1 MTKQEFMETLNL
13 ESVRQTTILRKM
25 EDIISARYGMKLDF
39 FPNVHTNDTFRID
52 EFNNLLSL
60 CTDINAPNFDNI
72 PKRRLLETAVHYND
86 ITIAKILI
94 DAGADVKLPVILNHF
109 EGTTLPIL
117 DLTVSLND
125 NVPGLKASPR
135 EKLIKYESYPMV
147 ELLLDAGAEISD
159 DIKVHLEKMFKE
171 KTRIEVEDQLKN
183 MHKN

>member
-13 ESVRQTTILRKM
+13 ESVRQAAILRKM
-25 EDIISARYGMKLDF
+25 EGIISARYEMKLKLDI

-60 CTDINAPNFDNI
+60 CTDINAQNFDNI
-72 PKRRLLETAVHYND
+72 RNRRLLETAVYYND

-94 DAGADVKLPVILNHF
+94 DAGADVKLPVLDPSLIAKK
-109 EGTTLPIL
+109 LPIL
-117 DLTVSLND
+117 DLTISLDQN
-125 NVPGLKASPR
+125 KR
-135 EKLIKYESYPMV
+135 MHIKYERYPMV